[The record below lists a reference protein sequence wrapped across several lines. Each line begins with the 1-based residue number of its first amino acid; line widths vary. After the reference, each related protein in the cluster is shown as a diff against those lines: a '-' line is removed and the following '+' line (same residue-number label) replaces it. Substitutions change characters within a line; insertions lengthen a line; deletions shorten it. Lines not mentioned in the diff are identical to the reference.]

1 MKGKQRATQVEAYS
15 MVVMIYKKGASLT
28 ACCWE
33 VSTKKHNNQDIAESA
48 GRDVHT
54 SGKLYR
60 YNSVE
65 INETTNMSFY
75 SNQQKIIKLHAMD
88 AHFSK
93 LQ

>member
-1 MKGKQRATQVEAYS
+1 

-33 VSTKKHNNQDIAESA
+33 VSTKKHNNQDIAEPA

-60 YNSVE
+60 Y
-65 INETTNMSFY
+65 
-75 SNQQKIIKLHAMD
+75 SNHAMC
-88 AHFSK
+88 
-93 LQ
+93 LQATAMVMLDLDNRKQLGKYCRSLTDHCCVIEMVS